1 MRQIKIIFFLLLTCV
16 CLSSCGKKKA
26 TDAENKGYLYYVM
39 TEGTSIER
47 QEYTLKA
54 TEQTAQ
60 ISELLAALSKTPK
73 SIDLKAAI
81 SNDIKVQRFEVKD
94 EQLEIH
100 FSKEYEK
107 LKKSSEI
114 LLRAAV
120 VKTLVQVPGVQY
132 VSFFIEEEA
141 LTDSQNIPV
150 GLMSDE
156 SFVQSSGSDL
166 ESYQTADLLLYFPGK
181 DGITLCKES
190 RLQVHYSVN
199 TSIEKL
205 VVEQL
210 MKGPKIK
217 DAQKMV
223 PDDATLVGVSV
234 KEGVCYVTFT
244 KEFLKA
250 SYNQSPEATIYSIVN
265 SIIANGNVI
274 KVQILV
280 EGNPDAV
287 YLNSIKLNQTFEWN
301 ADIIKE
307 AKE

>member
-1 MRQIKIIFFLLLTCV
+1 MRQIKMICFLLLICGCIT
-16 CLSSCGKKKA
+16 SCGRKK
-26 TDAENKGYLYYVM
+26 TAEVEDKGYIYYVL
-39 TEGTSIER
+39 TEGTSIEK

-60 ISELLAALSKTPK
+60 ISELLETLSKTPK
-73 SIDLKAAI
+73 SIDLKATI
-81 SNDIKVQRFEVKD
+81 SNDIKVKSFEVKD

-100 FSKEYEK
+100 FSEEYGK

-120 VKTLVQVPGVQY
+120 VKTLVQVPGVRY
-132 VSFFIEEEA
+132 VSFFVEDEA

-150 GLMSDE
+150 GLMSGE
-156 SFVQSSGSDL
+156 SFVLSSGSNL
-166 ESYQTADLLLYFPGK
+166 ESYQTADLLLYYPSE
-181 DGITLCKES
+181 DGTTLCKES
-190 RLQVHYSVN
+190 RTQVHYSVN

-210 MKGPKIK
+210 MKGPKRK
-217 DAQKMV
+217 DTQKMV
-223 PDDATLVGVSV
+223 PDDAALVGVSV
-234 KEGVCYVTFT
+234 KEGICYVTFT

-250 SYNQSPEATIYSIVN
+250 SYNQSPESTIYSIVN

-307 AKE
+307 E

>member
-1 MRQIKIIFFLLLTCV
+1 MRQIKMICFLLLICV
-16 CLSSCGKKKA
+16 CLTSCGKKQ
-26 TDAENKGYLYYVM
+26 TDEVEGAGYIYYVM
-39 TEGTSIER
+39 TEGTSIEKK
-47 QEYTLKA
+47 EYTLKA
-54 TEQTAQ
+54 TEQKAQ
-60 ISELLAALSKTPK
+60 ISELLDALSQTPK

-81 SNDIKVQRFEVKD
+81 SNDIKVQSFEVKD

-100 FSKEYEK
+100 FSKEYGK

-114 LLRAAV
+114 LIRAAV
-120 VKTLVQVPGVQY
+120 VKTLMQVPGVRY
-132 VSFFIEEEA
+132 VSFFIGEEA

-150 GLMSDE
+150 GLMSGE
-156 SFVQSSGSDL
+156 SFVLSSGSDL
-166 ESYQTADLLLYFPGK
+166 ESYQTADLLLYFPSASGT
-181 DGITLCKES
+181 TLCKES
-190 RLQVHYSVN
+190 RTQVHYSVN

-210 MKGPKIK
+210 MKGPETKG
-217 DAQKMV
+217 AQKMV
-223 PDDATLVGVSV
+223 PDDAALVGVSV

-250 SYNQSPEATIYSIVN
+250 SYNQSPESTIYSIVN

-280 EGNPDAV
+280 EGNPDAE

-307 AKE
+307 KKE